1 MADHQYISVN
11 KWLGITDCQIFKLIF
26 LLQDERLNCP
36 VTTCWYGL
44 WTSVVHRSVRR
55 YSPKS
60 IFCSLNADVL
70 GARAWNVPCGLL
82 LLIGAHCWDFVWQMH
97 SAHPPPVVG
106 NFGWSVGELVLACA
120 ERVGRQPWILLGSRW
135 RELIWSS
142 VGSCVRSREWPPC
155 AESQPLSPPLPPTPW
170 PWRQQS
176 PRWHHHSA
184 GWPHHLSSAPP
195 QTNVSLCWNT
205 TRARAWKALTYE
217 SLWQRESRWP
227 FWETGNGPLDSYRC
241 IGRTPTL
248 PAVCQGKASDI

>member
-82 LLIGAHCWDFVWQMH
+82 LLIGAHCWDFVWQMFKNATDDARH
-97 SAHPPPVVG
+97 LHYALSCTKDPQLLKRCVCVCVCVFCSATKSKQTKGGRSGKFVYDNVG
-106 NFGWSVGELVLACA
+106 N
-120 ERVGRQPWILLGSRW
+120 I
-135 RELIWSS
+135 
-142 VGSCVRSREWPPC
+142 
-155 AESQPLSPPLPPTPW
+155 
-170 PWRQQS
+170 
-176 PRWHHHSA
+176 
-184 GWPHHLSSAPP
+184 
-195 QTNVSLCWNT
+195 TN
-205 TRARAWKALTYE
+205 AK
-217 SLWQRESRWP
+217 
-227 FWETGNGPLDSYRC
+227 G
-241 IGRTPTL
+241 
-248 PAVCQGKASDI
+248 